1 MTASC
6 QAGLSWQQVQ
16 ASILNVTMIRF
27 PHPEPAATA
36 TWGVP
41 RACRGALAVLLAWA
55 LCGSALAAGEDP
67 PGRVGRVSFI
77 VGSTDLLA
85 EPRSEWGAVAL
96 NTPVVAGT
104 ALRTAVQSRAEARI
118 GSASVQLNGNT
129 QLSVQALDDQS
140 LVLVLARGNI
150 ALNLRELG
158 AGERVEVRADEA
170 VFTIAAP
177 GNYHFG
183 LAPLVH
189 RFEARVFVGAGSF
202 ASPTAAA
209 PLPLTTGQQ
218 AQVDPR
224 TLAVIAQ
231 GDAQRTRFDE
241 WAAQRAQRSD
251 RVAAGGYVS
260 PEMTGAEELDA
271 HGRWRVEPRV
281 GAVWYPSAVDADW
294 APYRAGHWAWVAPW
308 GWTWIDD
315 APWGFAP
322 FHYGRWLF
330 LAGRWGWVPGSYV
343 ARPAFA
349 PALVGFYGGAG
360 VAAAPWVGWFP
371 LAPGEVY
378 RPGFAASARYTQRI
392 NVGIAAAPAVAA
404 GSYRYAQTSF
414 AATAMSRE
422 SFGSAAP
429 AASAAR
435 VPLTPAQLSGA
446 SVLAAHGAPAPAP
459 AITTMAPGGG
469 GAPGAGGSLGAAGGI
484 GGTGAAGVEG
494 RPLAAAQ
501 GAAPPDAQRDEA
513 KRARVAERR
522 AAADRAAQARGE
534 GSAPIGAGAGAGPAR
549 AAAAAERA
557 QARRANKA
565 LDAGAAKAPRR
576 HAPGAER
583 AKRPHP
589 NRP

>member
-6 QAGLSWQQVQ
+6 QAGLSWTQVH
-16 ASILNVTMIRF
+16 ASILNVAMICF
-27 PHPEPAATA
+27 FHPEPATTATA
-36 TWGVP
+36 ARTPVCGVRAWGLP
-41 RACRGALAVLLAWA
+41 RACRAALAALLAWA
-55 LCGSALAAGEDP
+55 LCAPAFAAREDP
-67 PGRVGRVSFI
+67 PGRVGRVSL
-77 VGSTDLLA
+77 VAGSTDLLA
-85 EPRSEWGAVAL
+85 EPRTDWTAATL

-104 ALRTAVQSRAEARI
+104 ALRTAAQSRAEARF
-118 GSASVQLNGNT
+118 GSASLQLNGNT
-129 QLSVQALDDQS
+129 QLGVQALDDQS
-140 LVLVLARGNI
+140 IVLVLESGNI
-150 ALNLRELG
+150 ALNLRELA
-158 AGERVEVRADEA
+158 AGERVEVQAGGA
-170 VFTIAAP
+170 VFTVTAP
-177 GNYHFG
+177 GSYHFG
-183 LAPLVH
+183 LAPMLR
-189 RFEARVFVGAGSF
+189 RFEVRVFAGAGSF
-202 ASPTAAA
+202 ASPAAAA

-218 AQVDPR
+218 TQVDAR

-241 WAAQRAQRSD
+241 WAAQRSE

-260 PEMTGAEELDA
+260 PEMTGAEELDG

-281 GAVWYPSAVDADW
+281 GAVWYPRAVDADW
-294 APYRAGHWAWVAPW
+294 APYRVGRWAWVAPW

-360 VAAAPWVGWFP
+360 MAAVPWVGWFP

-378 RPGFAASARYTQRI
+378 RPGFAASARFTQRI
-392 NVGIAAAPAVAA
+392 NVGITAAPAVAA

-459 AITTMAPGGG
+459 APALASAAPAAAA
-469 GAPGAGGSLGAAGGI
+469 GAIGAVGAVGAAG
-484 GGTGAAGVEG
+484 AEA
-494 RPLAAAQ
+494 RPRVAVR
-501 GAAPPDAQRDEA
+501 DAQRGEA
-513 KRARVAERR
+513 KRARAAERR
-522 AAADRAAQARGE
+522 AAAERAAQARGVD
-534 GSAPIGAGAGAGPAR
+534 
-549 AAAAAERA
+549 
-557 QARRANKA
+557 KA
-565 LDAGAAKAPRR
+565 SDAGAAKAPKQR
-576 HAPGAER
+576 APSAER
-583 AKRPHP
+583 PKRAHR

>member
-1 MTASC
+1 
-6 QAGLSWQQVQ
+6 
-16 ASILNVTMIRF
+16 MICF
-27 PHPEPAATA
+27 FHPEPATTA
-36 TWGVP
+36 AAARTPVCGVRAWGLP
-41 RACRGALAVLLAWA
+41 CACRAALAALLAWA
-55 LCGSALAAGEDP
+55 LYAPVWAAAEDP
-67 PGRVGRVSFI
+67 PGRVGRVSL
-77 VGSTDLLA
+77 VAGSTDLLA
-85 EPRSEWGAVAL
+85 EPRTEWATATL

-104 ALRTAVQSRAEARI
+104 ALRTAAQSRAEARI

-129 QLSVQALDDQS
+129 QLSVQALDDHS

-150 ALNLRELG
+150 ALNLRELA

-183 LAPLVH
+183 LAPLAR
-189 RFEARVFVGAGSF
+189 RFEVRVFVGAGSF
-202 ASPTAAA
+202 MSPTAAA

-241 WAAQRAQRSD
+241 WAMQRAQRSE
-251 RVAAGGYVS
+251 RGTAGGYVS

-271 HGRWRVEPRV
+271 NGRWRVEPRV

-349 PALVGFYGGAG
+349 PALVGFYGGAE

-378 RPGFAASARYTQRI
+378 RPGFAASARFAQRI
-392 NVGIAAAPAVAA
+392 NFGIAAAPAVAA

-435 VPLTPAQLSGA
+435 VALTPAQLSGA

-459 AITTMAPGGG
+459 AAPVAIGV
-469 GAPGAGGSLGAAGGI
+469 AGAAGALGMAGMN
-484 GGTGAAGVEG
+484 GGTGAEA
-494 RPLAAAQ
+494 RSLAATDRSAV
-501 GAAPPDAQRDEA
+501 PPDAQRGEA
-513 KRARVAERR
+513 KRARVADRR
-522 AAADRAAQARGE
+522 AAAERAAQARGE
-534 GSAPIGAGAGAGPAR
+534 GSVPVGAGRGAAAAR
-549 AAAAAERA
+549 ATAAAERA
-557 QARRANKA
+557 QARRAAKA
-565 LDAGAAKAPRR
+565 SNADAAKVPRR
-576 HAPGAER
+576 HVTAAER
-583 AKRPHP
+583 PQRVHP

>member
-6 QAGLSWQQVQ
+6 QAGLSCQQVQ
-16 ASILNVTMIRF
+16 ASILNATMTRLS
-27 PHPEPAATA
+27 HPEPAIPA
-36 TWGVP
+36 
-41 RACRGALAVLLAWA
+41 RAFVRRARVACGLRNWRAVGAALLAWA
-55 LCGSALAAGEDP
+55 VCGSALAAGEDP
-67 PGRVGRVSFI
+67 PGRVGRVSLV
-77 VGSTDLLA
+77 VGSTELLA
-85 EPRSEWGAVAL
+85 EPRTDWEAATL

-104 ALRTAVQSRAEARI
+104 SLRTAAQSRAEARI
-118 GSASVQLNGNT
+118 GSVSVQMNGNS
-129 QLSVQALDDQS
+129 QLGVQALDDQS

-150 ALNLRELG
+150 ALNLRELA
-158 AGERVEVRADEA
+158 AGERVEVRAEDA
-170 VFTIAAP
+170 VFTVAAP

-183 LAPLVH
+183 LAPLAH
-189 RFEARVFVGAGSF
+189 RFEVRVFVGAGSF

-218 AQVDPR
+218 ARVDPR
-224 TLAVIAQ
+224 TLSVINQ
-231 GDAQRTRFDE
+231 GDAQRTPFDE
-241 WAAQRAQRSD
+241 WAAQRAQRSE

-260 PEMTGAEELDA
+260 PEMTGAEELDGN
-271 HGRWRVEPRV
+271 GRWRVEPRV
-281 GAVWYPSAVDADW
+281 GAVWFPSAVDADW
-294 APYRAGHWAWVAPW
+294 APYRAGRWAWVAPW

-378 RPGFAASARYTQRI
+378 RPGFAASARFTQRV
-392 NVGIAAAPAVAA
+392 NVGIAAPSAVSV

-429 AASAAR
+429 AASAVR

-446 SVLAAHGAPAPAP
+446 SVLATHSVPAPAP
-459 AITTMAPGGG
+459 TLAP
-469 GAPGAGGSLGAAGGI
+469 AAV
-484 GGTGAAGVEG
+484 GTEARTPA
-494 RPLAAAQ
+494 AAAQ
-501 GAAPPDAQRDEA
+501 GAASPDAQRDEA

-534 GSAPIGAGAGAGPAR
+534 GSVPADASASPAR
-549 AAAAAERA
+549 AAVAAERA

-565 LDAGAAKAPRR
+565 ANAGAARAPKV
-576 HAPGAER
+576 HVPAAER
-583 AKRPHP
+583 AKRTYP

>member
-1 MTASC
+1 
-6 QAGLSWQQVQ
+6 V
-16 ASILNVTMIRF
+16 
-27 PHPEPAATA
+27 
-36 TWGVP
+36 
-41 RACRGALAVLLAWA
+41 RGASVPLVCRAICAVLLGWV
-55 LCGSALAAGEDP
+55 LCGPALGAGEDP
-67 PGRVGRVSFI
+67 PGRVGRVSL
-77 VGSTDLLA
+77 VAGSTDLLA
-85 EPRSEWGAVAL
+85 EPSNDWAAATL
-96 NTPVVAGT
+96 NTPVLAGT
-104 ALRTAVQSRAEARI
+104 ALRTAAQSRAEARI
-118 GSASVQLNGNT
+118 GSASLQLNGNS
-129 QLSVQALDDQS
+129 QLSVQALDDQA
-140 LVLVLARGNI
+140 LVFVLVRGNI
-150 ALNLRELG
+150 ALNLRELA
-158 AGERVEVRADEA
+158 AGERVEVRAEEA

-183 LAPLVH
+183 FAPLAH
-189 RFEARVFVGAGSF
+189 RFEVRVFVGAGSF
-202 ASPTAAA
+202 ASPMAAA

-224 TLAVIAQ
+224 TLAVVAQ

-241 WAAQRAQRSD
+241 WAAQRAQRSE
-251 RVAAGGYVS
+251 RVAASGYVS

-271 HGRWRVEPRV
+271 NGRWRVEPRV

-294 APYRAGHWAWVAPW
+294 APYRAGRWAWVAPW

-360 VAAAPWVGWFP
+360 VAAAPWIGWFP

-378 RPGFAASARYTQRI
+378 RPGFAASARFTQRV
-392 NVGIAAAPAVAA
+392 NVGITAAPAVTA

-422 SFGSAAP
+422 SFGGAVPGGAVGP
-429 AASAAR
+429 AGIGAR

-459 AITTMAPGGG
+459 VVAPA
-469 GAPGAGGSLGAAGGI
+469 APGAAGG
-484 GGTGAAGVEG
+484 AVP
-494 RPLAAAQ
+494 PLAAAPG
-501 GAAPPDAQRDEA
+501 GALPDAQRDEA

-522 AAADRAAQARGE
+522 AALERASPARGE
-534 GSAPIGAGAGAGPAR
+534 GSIPAGGAAGPAR

-565 LDAGAAKAPRR
+565 ANAAAANAAKV
-576 HAPGAER
+576 HAPAAENS
-583 AKRPHP
+583 KRQHAH
-589 NRP
+589 RP

>member
-6 QAGLSWQQVQ
+6 QAGLSGQQVQ
-16 ASILNVTMIRF
+16 ASILNVTMSRF
-27 PHPEPAATA
+27 SHPEPSTTAAAARTPA
-36 TWGVP
+36 RSTRAVGAP
-41 RACRGALAVLLAWA
+41 RACLAAWVMLLAWA
-55 LCGSALAAGEDP
+55 LCGSALAAVEDP
-67 PGRVGRVSFI
+67 PGRVGRVSL
-77 VGSTDLLA
+77 VAGSTDLLA
-85 EPRSEWGAVAL
+85 EPRTDWAAATL
-96 NTPVVAGT
+96 NTPVVTGT
-104 ALRTAVQSRAEARI
+104 ALRTATQSRAEARI
-118 GSASVQLNGNT
+118 GSTSLQLNGNT
-129 QLSVQALDDQS
+129 QLRVQALDDQS
-140 LVLVLARGNI
+140 IVLVLESGNI
-150 ALNLRELG
+150 ALNLRELA

-170 VFTIAAP
+170 VFTVAAP
-177 GNYHFG
+177 GSYHFG
-183 LAPLVH
+183 LAPMLH
-189 RFEARVFVGAGSF
+189 RFEVRAFVGAGSF

-209 PLPLTTGQQ
+209 ALPLTTGQQ

-241 WAAQRAQRSD
+241 WAAQRAQRSE
-251 RVAAGGYVS
+251 RAAAGGYVS

-271 HGRWRVEPRV
+271 NGRWRVEPRV

-294 APYRAGHWAWVAPW
+294 APYRAGRWAWVAPW

-349 PALVGFYGGAG
+349 PALVGFYDGAG
-360 VAAAPWVGWFP
+360 VGAAPWVGWFP

-378 RPGFAASARYTQRI
+378 RPGFAASARFAQRV
-392 NVGIAAAPAVAA
+392 NVGIAVAPAVAA

-459 AITTMAPGGG
+459 VLAPAAQGAI
-469 GAPGAGGSLGAAGGI
+469 GAVGAAGAAGALGAAG
-484 GGTGAAGVEG
+484 AEV
-494 RPLAAAQ
+494 RPRAAAR
-501 GAAPPDAQRDEA
+501 DVQRSEA

-522 AAADRAAQARGE
+522 AAAERTGQTRAVD
-534 GSAPIGAGAGAGPAR
+534 
-549 AAAAAERA
+549 
-557 QARRANKA
+557 KA
-565 LDAGAAKAPRR
+565 SNAGAAKARKLR
-576 HAPGAER
+576 APTAER
-583 AKRPHP
+583 PKRAHP

>member
-1 MTASC
+1 MTAACQEGISC
-6 QAGLSWQQVQ
+6 QQVQ
-16 ASILNVTMIRF
+16 ASILNVTMGLF
-27 PHPEPAATA
+27 SHPEPATA
-36 TWGVP
+36 STAAPMCVRGE
-41 RACRGALAVLLAWA
+41 RGACSAHVPAAGRAICAVLLAWA
-55 LCGSALAAGEDP
+55 LCAPALAAGEDP
-67 PGRVGRVSFI
+67 PGRVGRVSL
-77 VGSTDLLA
+77 VAGSPDLLA
-85 EPRSEWGAVAL
+85 EPSNDWAAATL
-96 NTPVVAGT
+96 NTPVLAGT
-104 ALRTAVQSRAEARI
+104 ALRTAAQSRAEARI
-118 GSASVQLNGNT
+118 GSVAVQLNGNS
-129 QLSVQALDDQS
+129 QLSVQTLDDQS
-140 LVLVLARGNI
+140 LVFVLARGNI
-150 ALNLRELG
+150 ALNLRELA
-158 AGERVEVRADEA
+158 AGERVEVRAAEA

-183 LAPLVH
+183 FAPLAH
-189 RFEARVFVGAGSF
+189 RFEARVFVGAGTF
-202 ASPTAAA
+202 GSPTAAA
-209 PLPLTTGQQ
+209 PLSLTTGQQ

-241 WAAQRAQRSD
+241 WAAQRGQRSE
-251 RVAAGGYVS
+251 RFAASSYVS

-271 HGRWRVEPRV
+271 NGRWRVEPRV

-294 APYRAGHWAWVAPW
+294 APYRAGRWAWVAPW

-360 VAAAPWVGWFP
+360 VAAAPWIGWFP
-371 LAPGEVY
+371 LAPGEAY
-378 RPGFAASARYTQRI
+378 RPGFAASARFTQRV

-422 SFGSAAP
+422 SFGGAAP
-429 AASAAR
+429 LGPAGSTAR

-459 AITTMAPGGG
+459 AFMTAAPGAIAAVGS
-469 GAPGAGGSLGAAGGI
+469 PGAGG
-484 GGTGAAGVEG
+484 GTGAVVAEP
-494 RPLAAAQ
+494 RPLAAAAQ
-501 GAAPPDAQRDEA
+501 GAARPDAQRGEA
-513 KRARVAERR
+513 KRARIVERR
-522 AAADRAAQARGE
+522 
-534 GSAPIGAGAGAGPAR
+534 
-549 AAAAAERA
+549 AAAERA
-557 QARRANKA
+557 QARRADRASN
-565 LDAGAAKAPRR
+565 AGAVKAPKL
-576 HAPGAER
+576 HKPAAER
-583 AKRPHP
+583 PKRAHP